1 MHPPSP
7 LPPSPPGTS
16 PAATVAALAR
26 ALTAR
31 GITGIYTA
39 TAAQVALVSVTAAV
53 TAWTNGH
60 QIWCTHAGQHYTW
73 PAAGIE
79 AAASA
84 LAALAHS
91 APGP

>member
-7 LPPSPPGTS
+7 FPPPPPGTS
-16 PAATVAALAR
+16 PAATATALTR

-39 TAAQVALVSVTAAV
+39 TAARFALISVTASV

-60 QIWCTHAGQHYTW
+60 QIWCTHAGQHHTW
-73 PAAGIE
+73 PAADIE

-84 LAALAHS
+84 VAALAR
-91 APGP
+91 PVTGF

>member
-1 MHPPSP
+1 MHPTGPF
-7 LPPSPPGTS
+7 SPPPPGAS
-16 PAATVAALAR
+16 PAATAAALTR

-39 TAAQVALVSVTAAV
+39 AAARVALISVTAAV
-53 TAWTNGH
+53 TAWTNGQ

-73 PAAGIE
+73 PAADVE

-84 LAALAHS
+84 LAALGRP
-91 APGP
+91 APGT